1 MLGINLSGVDSAG
14 GFRRPEAGGYVIR
27 ITRAINNPKNT
38 RIEMEF
44 DITEGEFAGYYADL
58 KSRAGFWG
66 GTFSKSY
73 SPKALPFLKSFIELV
88 QECNPDTTGLVIGD
102 FEDIDETKLVGMV
115 IGMVV
120 GEQEYMGNDGK
131 IKTRLDW
138 YNADYCTPDDI
149 RAHNYTV
156 PEFKP
161 MEEKTA
167 PAGAR
172 VTDTTQPDPVQGFQ
186 QVDND
191 LPF

>member
-14 GFRRPEAGGYVIR
+14 GFRRPEAGGYVVR

-44 DITEGEFAGYYADL
+44 DIIEGEFAGYYADL
-58 KSRAGFWG
+58 KGRAGFWG

-88 QECNPDTTGLVIGD
+88 QKCNPGTTGLVIGD

-131 IKTRLDW
+131 VKTRLDW
-138 YNADYCTPDDI
+138 YNADYCTPE
-149 RAHNYTV
+149 TV
-156 PEFKP
+156 RIGDYKIPEFKALDAKP
-161 MEEKTA
+161 QAT
-167 PAGAR
+167 GR

>member
-14 GFRRPEAGGYVIR
+14 GFRRPEAGGYVVR
-27 ITRAINNPKNT
+27 ITKAINNPKNT

-44 DITEGEFAGYYADL
+44 DIIEGEFAGYYADL

-88 QECNPDTTGLVIGD
+88 QQCNPDTTGLVIGD

-131 IKTRLDW
+131 VKTRLDW
-138 YNADYCTPDDI
+138 YNADYCTPEAVRTGD
-149 RAHNYTV
+149 YKV
-156 PEFKP
+156 PEFKALDAKP
-161 MEEKTA
+161 QAT
-167 PAGAR
+167 GR
-172 VTDTTQPDPVQGFQ
+172 VTDTTQPDPVQGF
-186 QVDND
+186 
-191 LPF
+191 

>member
-88 QECNPDTTGLVIGD
+88 QECNPDTTG
-102 FEDIDETKLVGMV
+102 MV

-131 IKTRLDW
+131 VKTRLDW
-138 YNADYCTPDDI
+138 YNADYCTPEAVRTGD
-149 RAHNYTV
+149 YKV
-156 PEFKP
+156 PEFKALDTKP
-161 MEEKTA
+161 QAT
-167 PAGAR
+167 GR
-172 VTDTTQPDPVQGFQ
+172 VMDTTQPDPVQGFQ